1 MAKIFDVSAYPTITP
16 AGSDLIIGTDVNDNN
31 RTVTFKISD
40 IVGGG
45 GVAQDLTSVLSIGN
59 SAANNLTLTGTGILT
74 AVDVFPTVISAGTQ
88 GTHGTAGQVLTSTGT
103 GILWDTISGGSQ
115 TWDEVVTLGNT
126 VSSQNLNLQDGS
138 FSITQPG
145 NVAGSLSG
153 DTLTSLNWAGPINV
167 GGSLNVNVGD
177 FNLVNSTA
185 LKISQTTGISIDDGT
200 TIPPAAPVYS
210 KGSAGQALVSTG
222 NGVKWSSG
230 PTNTPHTLQQVLT
243 QGNTA
248 TDVGVSFIGTSTST
262 FGDAVTFDFGG
273 FVNITGDADN
283 GVVTT
288 KGILK
293 ITNGALDIAG
303 DYSELRL
310 KGSAGTLG
318 QVLLS
323 QGTTVTP
330 IWSDAQIAPTLQNVL
345 DNSAG
350 TAATGVNAILAVTGN
365 ATAGLSPTEGIIQ
378 AQNGAFNLWGDF
390 SELQLKGSA
399 GTAGQVLIS
408 QGIGATPVW
417 GTNGG
422 GGGSGTLTGIGSV
435 NTNYVNTGIDNTV
448 PANPVITSSLVTNNL
463 VQGGPVSI
471 INDTP
476 SVIGTGYNTNGVF
489 DTVAISP
496 STGTGLKVQITV
508 DGLGGVDEIVAITN
522 PGIGYQQGDTYTIT
536 SGNND
541 AVSSVVAV
549 VSGTYYGQTG
559 GFTVPAGNDWDLSFV
574 ATGSVSTTTILN
586 SGAGYPTNNTSTN
599 TPTQVTPPGGSSGL
613 AGGAT
618 FDIATGPSGIINSMT
633 LNAAGSGY
641 SVGDVLS
648 IITGVPPT
656 TPRTLEITSVNSN
669 TITLKNTDAV
679 RTSSVNIDK
688 GSGIT
693 LNLDNNNDL
702 TISSNASGGTV
713 TSVGLTSTNSTIGIS
728 GSPITSS
735 GDIDIDLPT
744 QTAYSAGTFNNASV
758 TVDDYGIITGITAGT
773 DSPYTLTANA
783 AGTTSTV
790 TNPVGGAG
798 YTATGTVGTQ
808 VTSGSGNNDL
818 TVSYTNT
825 GGAIDLNGITVV
837 AAGTGY
843 AVGDTF
849 TVNGGTPGS
858 LVTGTVTVITPTEA
872 DISLVN
878 ASAVR
883 DTIKIVEGANISIT
897 DSGADSITIAATAA
911 AGITSFGLATNPAS
925 FTGTVDVT
933 NNTITF
939 VEKVDTIAG
948 APTADKSYISLDLS
962 DPASTFNELTV
973 GLSADTSSLDTTT
986 MLTHYLRADNTWGV
1000 PSVAGTVVDSLNT
1013 LTGALTLEGSGQ
1025 SDIGTGGVA
1034 TFSINAGVPS
1044 LYQTMN
1050 NVGYPVTFSTTTN
1063 SVSGS
1068 GCMITAT
1075 NTAGVLSNLSVYS
1088 AGKGYQVNDTIDI
1101 EEALGYP
1108 ALSTKVSLNVDT
1120 ITAAGAIQSFTKP
1133 YTNPDLRTTVI
1144 KTGSP
1149 VPSNADPKLQIVFE
1163 TPQKYD
1169 FTETTF
1175 TGSTGID
1182 VDRVSD
1188 TEISITNTSP
1198 QITYGATA
1206 PINLDGL
1213 NNFELIYTGGD
1224 NVVTKANNLV
1234 QFNNSVNLTAKGY
1247 LQNTD
1252 KVLVNDRVQYALSI
1266 ATPGQFPANQQY
1278 NNVAT
1283 TVAPSG
1289 GTGLTISFLTD
1300 NNGNIV
1306 ASNNSIE
1313 VTNDGSSYNASD
1325 VLQIAAA
1332 SLTPAGTVDAFLNI
1346 TSVTADKASYIEI
1359 SQLADAVTSTSSWT
1373 LNGDT
1378 GTANITDNSI
1388 VSLLGG
1394 DGLDVTVV
1402 AGTTNTATITGSVF
1416 TLGDGLTTNGVQG
1429 FVPGP
1434 LIADFGTNKF
1444 LKVNG
1449 TWALPVT
1456 SINTLT
1462 DAIEL
1467 VGSGDIT
1474 LGVSGVAS
1482 VVTVLTNQGSGY
1494 ALNGIYAT
1502 TVAPAGGTG
1511 LTLKV
1516 TAVGSAGEAQQVS
1529 VYSAGQGY
1537 TANDVVTLIGQSSSG
1552 TANTT
1557 VFTVTA
1563 DNTIVVSTTESADV
1577 YDIKMSESSPGV
1589 ATDPNLTL
1597 TRTNINGSAI
1607 VADNIQVLG
1616 ETGVKVARNS
1626 DNAVTVSAMIDG
1638 SGDITVGELGAAS
1651 LTSVI
1656 AGGTGY
1662 VLNKVYSTTSSISGA
1677 GATIKVTGVNVN
1689 VVTTAVIY
1697 SRGRG
1702 YAVGETLTL
1711 TGLGSGNNATFN
1723 VNTITDENRIQV
1735 SNVQDLED
1743 GVTSL
1748 NSLEGA
1754 VDIKPSGDISIGIN
1768 GVETLNNATL
1778 SGGTNYVTDRTYI
1791 TTGGGGTGLTILV
1804 TAVTLG
1810 GVPSTVSVFA
1820 KGQGYTSGAVTLVGQ
1835 GSDGGCTINIA
1846 TLTAAND
1853 IQVSSSL
1860 TDLSQFTNSPG
1871 YTAISG
1877 GTQYFLAKFNQLGTT
1892 VENSNFIDRP
1902 TGLKELQGI
1911 GPNATT
1917 NEHYQLLI
1925 SGTGYIGLTT
1935 TAASNNVRLGS
1946 GYLGT
1951 ENDGVAVDS
1960 VYVGY
1965 NSGESITDGHSN
1977 TFIGKGAGADIT
1989 TGFESTY
1996 IGKSA
2001 GAGTNNSNSRRSV
2014 AIGALAAQNAY
2025 GDGDVF
2031 IGRSAGN
2038 GNTNV
2043 TASPG
2048 TAQLMERVAI
2058 GLNAMSGLVS
2068 GTTVLQGNNRYSV
2081 AIGAFAGNAPGSTA
2095 TGPLVGYRTHI
2106 GYKAGANEQGQTNP
2120 ADNSGQIA
2128 IGTYAMWNH
2137 TSYKRGAIAIGEK
2150 AYTDT
2155 INAVPLIQSSW
2166 DVSIGAYS
2174 FGANGA
2180 FYPEITG
2187 EGNIAIGYLA
2197 GTNSTQAASMAGGTI
2212 AIGKRSRALN
2222 IDTIAIGADAS
2233 AGGNNIDNAIAIGKS
2248 AIAGVQNSLV
2258 IGKGAEASA
2267 AGIYIGSATNPI
2279 GNVVNSSAGNLLNYL
2294 PITIDG
2300 TTYKIPL
2307 GT

>member
-88 GTHGTAGQVLTSTGT
+88 GSHGAAGQVLTSTGT
-103 GILWDTISGGSQ
+103 GIAWDTISGGSQ

-185 LKISQTTGISIDDGT
+185 LKISQTTGISIDDGN
-200 TIPPAAPVYS
+200 TIPPVAPVYS

-222 NGVKWSSG
+222 SGVKWSSG

-248 TDVGVSFIGTSTST
+248 TDVGVSFLGTSTST

-273 FVNITGDADN
+273 FVNITGDADT
-283 GVVTT
+283 GVPTT

-310 KGSAGTLG
+310 KGSAGTAG

-323 QGTTVTP
+323 QGTTATP
-330 IWSDAQIAPTLQNVL
+330 IWSNAQIAPTLQNVL

-350 TAATGVNAILAVTGN
+350 TAATGTNAIVAVTGN
-365 ATAGLSPTEGIIQ
+365 AAVGLSPTEGIIQ

-390 SELQLKGSA
+390 SEFQLKGSA

-463 VQGGPVSI
+463 VQGGPVSL

-586 SGAGYPTNNTSTN
+586 SGAGYPINNTSTN
-599 TPTQVTPPGGSSGL
+599 TPTTVTPAGGS
-613 AGGAT
+613 GAT
-618 FDIATGPSGIINSMT
+618 FDIQTGPSGTINSMT

-744 QTAYSAGTFNNASV
+744 QTAYSSGTFSNASV
-758 TVDDYGIITGITAGT
+758 TVDDYGIITNITAGT

-790 TNPVGGAG
+790 TNPAGGAG

-948 APTADKSYISLDLS
+948 APAVNKSYISLDLS
-962 DPASTFNELTV
+962 DPLSTFNELTV

-1063 SVSGS
+1063 SATGS

-1108 ALSTKVSLNVDT
+1108 ALSTRVSLNVDT

-1133 YTNPDLRTTVI
+1133 YTNSDLRTKVI
-1144 KTGSP
+1144 ETGSP

-1188 TEISITNTSP
+1188 TEIKFTNTAP
-1198 QITYGATA
+1198 QTNYGATA

-1234 QFNNSVNLTAKGY
+1234 QFNNAVNLTAKGY

-1266 ATPGQFPANQQY
+1266 ATPGAFPPNQQY
-1278 NNVAT
+1278 NNVPT
-1283 TVAPSG
+1283 TVSPAG

-1300 NNGNIV
+1300 NNGQIV
-1306 ASNNSIE
+1306 ATNNSIE
-1313 VTNDGSSYNASD
+1313 VTNDGSGYNSSD

-1359 SQLADAVTSTSSWT
+1359 SQLADAVNTTSSWA

-1394 DGLDVTVV
+1394 DGLNVTVV

-1462 DAIEL
+1462 DGIEL

-1502 TVAPAGGTG
+1502 TVAPSGGTG

-1516 TAVGSAGEAQQVS
+1516 TAVGAAGEAQQVS

-1557 VFTVTA
+1557 VFTLTA

-1577 YDIKMSESSPGV
+1577 YDIKMSESSLGV

-1616 ETGVKVARNS
+1616 ETGIKVARNS
-1626 DNAVTVSAMIDG
+1626 DNAVTISAMIDG
-1638 SGDITVGELGAAS
+1638 SGDITIGESGVES
-1651 LTSVI
+1651 LTGVI

-1662 VLNKVYSTTSSISGA
+1662 VVNKIYSTTSSISGA
-1677 GATIKVTGVNVN
+1677 GATIKVTGVNGN
-1689 VVTTAVIY
+1689 VVTTGVIY
-1697 SRGRG
+1697 SKGRG
-1702 YAVGETLTL
+1702 YAIGETLTL
-1711 TGLGSGNNATFN
+1711 IGLGSGNNATFD
-1723 VNTITDENRIQV
+1723 VNTITDENRIQI

-1743 GVTSL
+1743 GVTSV
-1748 NSLEGA
+1748 NSLEGDI
-1754 VDIKPSGDISIGIN
+1754 DIKSSGDIIIGIN

-1778 SGGTNYVTDRTYI
+1778 SGGTGYVADRTYR
-1791 TTGGGGTGLTILV
+1791 TTGGGGTGLTVLV
-1804 TAVTLG
+1804 TGVTVG
-1810 GVPSTVSVFA
+1810 GVPSAVSVFA
-1820 KGQGYTSGAVTLVGQ
+1820 KGQGYTSGAVTLIGQ
-1835 GSDGGCTINIA
+1835 GSDGGCTINIS
-1846 TLTAAND
+1846 TLTSAND

-1935 TAASNNVRLGS
+1935 TAASNTVRLGS

-1951 ENDGVAVDS
+1951 ENDGTAVDS

-1965 NSGESITDGHSN
+1965 NSGESITDGYSN

-1989 TGFESTY
+1989 TGFETTY

-2001 GAGTNNSNSRRSV
+2001 GAGTNNTNSRRSV

-2095 TGPLVGYRTHI
+2095 TGPLVGFRTHI

-2137 TSYKRGAIAIGEK
+2137 TSFKRGAIAIGEK

-2155 INAVPLIQSSW
+2155 INAAPVIQSSW

-2174 FGANGA
+2174 FGANGS

-2197 GTNSTQAASMAGGTI
+2197 GTDSTQATSMAGGTI

-2222 IDTIAIGADAS
+2222 IDTIAIGADAA

-2258 IGKGAEASA
+2258 IGKGAEASG
-2267 AGIYIGSATNPI
+2267 AGIYIGSSSNPI
-2279 GNVVNSSAGNLLNYL
+2279 GNVVNSSAGTLLNYL

-2300 TTYKIPL
+2300 TAYKIPL

>member
-88 GTHGTAGQVLTSTGT
+88 GSHGAAGQVLTSTGT
-103 GILWDTISGGSQ
+103 GIAWDTISGGSQ

-185 LKISQTTGISIDDGT
+185 LKISQTTGISIDDGN
-200 TIPPAAPVYS
+200 TIPPVAPVYS

-222 NGVKWSSG
+222 SGVKWSSG

-248 TDVGVSFIGTSTST
+248 TDVGVSFLGTSTST

-273 FVNITGDADN
+273 FVNITGDADT
-283 GVVTT
+283 GVPTT

-310 KGSAGTLG
+310 KGSAGTAG

-323 QGTTVTP
+323 QGTTATP
-330 IWSDAQIAPTLQNVL
+330 IWSNAQIAPTLQNVL

-350 TAATGVNAILAVTGN
+350 TAATGTNAIVAVTGN
-365 ATAGLSPTEGIIQ
+365 AAVGLSPTEGIIQ

-390 SELQLKGSA
+390 SEFQLKGSA

-463 VQGGPVSI
+463 VQGGPVSL

-586 SGAGYPTNNTSTN
+586 SGAGYPINNTSTN
-599 TPTQVTPPGGSSGL
+599 TPTTVTPAGGS
-613 AGGAT
+613 GAT
-618 FDIATGPSGIINSMT
+618 FDIQTGPSGTINSMT

-744 QTAYSAGTFNNASV
+744 QTAYSSGTFSNASV
-758 TVDDYGIITGITAGT
+758 TVDDYGIITNITAGT

-790 TNPVGGAG
+790 TNPAGGAG

-948 APTADKSYISLDLS
+948 APAVNKSYISLDLS
-962 DPASTFNELTV
+962 DPLSTFNELTV

-1063 SVSGS
+1063 SATGS

-1108 ALSTKVSLNVDT
+1108 ALSTRVSLNVDT

-1133 YTNPDLRTTVI
+1133 YTNSDLRTKVI
-1144 KTGSP
+1144 ETGSP

-1188 TEISITNTSP
+1188 TEIKFTNTAP
-1198 QITYGATA
+1198 QTNYGATA

-1234 QFNNSVNLTAKGY
+1234 QFNNAVNLTAKGY

-1266 ATPGQFPANQQY
+1266 ATPGAFPPNQQY
-1278 NNVAT
+1278 NNVPT
-1283 TVAPSG
+1283 TVSPAG

-1300 NNGNIV
+1300 NNGQIV
-1306 ASNNSIE
+1306 ATNNSIE
-1313 VTNDGSSYNASD
+1313 VTNDGSGYNSSD

-1359 SQLADAVTSTSSWT
+1359 SQLADAVNTTSSWA

-1394 DGLDVTVV
+1394 DGLNVTVV

-1462 DAIEL
+1462 DGIEL

-1502 TVAPAGGTG
+1502 TVAPSGGTG

-1516 TAVGSAGEAQQVS
+1516 TAVGAAGEAQQVS

-1557 VFTVTA
+1557 VFTLTA

-1577 YDIKMSESSPGV
+1577 YDIKMSESSLGV

-1616 ETGVKVARNS
+1616 ETGIKVARNS
-1626 DNAVTVSAMIDG
+1626 DNAVTISAMIDG
-1638 SGDITVGELGAAS
+1638 SGDITIGESGVES
-1651 LTSVI
+1651 LTGVI

-1662 VLNKVYSTTSSISGA
+1662 VVNKIYSTTSSISGA
-1677 GATIKVTGVNVN
+1677 GATIKVTGVNGN
-1689 VVTTAVIY
+1689 VVTTGVIY
-1697 SRGRG
+1697 SKGRG
-1702 YAVGETLTL
+1702 YAIGETLTL
-1711 TGLGSGNNATFN
+1711 IGLGSGNNATFD
-1723 VNTITDENRIQV
+1723 VNTITDENRIQI

-1743 GVTSL
+1743 GVTSV
-1748 NSLEGA
+1748 NSLEGDI
-1754 VDIKPSGDISIGIN
+1754 DIKSSGDIIIGIN

-1778 SGGTNYVTDRTYI
+1778 SGGTGYVADRTYR
-1791 TTGGGGTGLTILV
+1791 TTGGGGTGLTVLV
-1804 TAVTLG
+1804 TGVTVG
-1810 GVPSTVSVFA
+1810 GVPSAVSVFA
-1820 KGQGYTSGAVTLVGQ
+1820 KGQGYTSGAVTLIGQ
-1835 GSDGGCTINIA
+1835 GSDGGCTINIS
-1846 TLTAAND
+1846 TLTSAND

-1935 TAASNNVRLGS
+1935 TAASNTVRLGS

-1951 ENDGVAVDS
+1951 ENDGTAVDS

-1965 NSGESITDGHSN
+1965 NSGESITDGYSN

-1989 TGFESTY
+1989 TGFETTY

-2001 GAGTNNSNSRRSV
+2001 GAGTNNTNSRRSV

-2095 TGPLVGYRTHI
+2095 TGPLVGFRTHI

-2137 TSYKRGAIAIGEK
+2137 TSFKRGAIAIGEK

-2155 INAVPLIQSSW
+2155 INAAPVIQSSW

-2174 FGANGA
+2174 FGANGS

-2197 GTNSTQAASMAGGTI
+2197 GTDSTQATSMAGGTI

-2222 IDTIAIGADAS
+2222 IDTIAIGADAA

-2248 AIAGVQNSLV
+2248 AIAAVQNSLV
-2258 IGKGAEASA
+2258 IGKGAEASG
-2267 AGIYIGSATNPI
+2267 AGIYIGSSSNPI
-2279 GNVVNSSAGNLLNYL
+2279 GNVVNSSAGTLLNYL

-2300 TTYKIPL
+2300 TAYKIPL

>member
-45 GVAQDLTSVLSIGN
+45 GVAQDLTSVLVIGN

-88 GTHGTAGQVLTSTGT
+88 GSHGTAGQVLTSTGT
-103 GILWDTISGGSQ
+103 GIAWDTISGGSQ

-138 FSITQPG
+138 FSISQPG

-153 DTLTSLNWAGPINV
+153 DTLTSLNWSGPINI

-185 LKISQTTGISIDDGT
+185 LKISQTTGISIDDGST
-200 TIPPAAPVYS
+200 TSPTPPVYS

-222 NGVKWSSG
+222 SGVKWSSG

-248 TDVGVSFIGTSTST
+248 TDVGVSFTGTSTSA

-283 GVVTT
+283 GVATT

-293 ITNGALDIAG
+293 ITSGALDIAG

-310 KGSAGTLG
+310 KGSAGTSG

-323 QGTTVTP
+323 QGTTATP
-330 IWSDAQIAPTLQNVL
+330 IWSNAQIAPTLQNVL

-350 TAATGVNAILAVTGN
+350 TAATGPNAIVAVTGN
-365 ATAGLSPTEGIIQ
+365 ATTGLSPTEGIIQ

-390 SELQLKGSA
+390 SELQLKGDS
-399 GTAGQVLIS
+399 GVAGQVLIS
-408 QGIGATPVW
+408 QGNGATPVW

-422 GGGSGTLTGIGSV
+422 GGGSGTLTGISSV

-448 PANPVITSSLVTNNL
+448 PATPVITSSLVTNNL

-522 PGIGYQQGDTYTIT
+522 PGVGYEIGDTYTIT

-541 AVSSVVAV
+541 AVSSVIAI

-559 GFTVPAGNDWDLSFV
+559 GFTVPAGNDWDLSFA
-574 ATGSVSTTTILN
+574 ATGSVSTTITTN
-586 SGAGYPTNNTSTN
+586 NGAGYPSNNTSTN
-599 TPTQVTPPGGSSGL
+599 TPTTVVPAGGS
-613 AGGAT
+613 GAT
-618 FDIATGPSGIINSMT
+618 YDIQTGPSGAITSITPNQ
-633 LNAAGSGY
+633 AGSGY

-656 TPRTLEITSVNSN
+656 TARTLQVTSVNAN
-669 TITLKNTDAV
+669 TVALTNTDAV

-702 TISSNASGGTV
+702 TLSAAAAGGTV

-735 GDIDIDLPT
+735 GDIDIDLPA
-744 QTAYSAGTFNNASV
+744 QTAYTSGTFNNASV
-758 TVDDYGIITGITAGT
+758 TVDDYGIITNITAGT
-773 DSPYTLTANA
+773 DSPYTLTASA
-783 AGTTSTV
+783 AGGTLTTS
-790 TNPVGGAG
+790 NPQGGAG

-808 VTSGSGNNDL
+808 ITSGGGNNDL

-825 GGAIDLNGITVV
+825 GGAIDLNSITVV

-849 TVNGGTPGS
+849 TVNGGTPGN
-858 LVTGTVTVITPTEA
+858 LVTGTVQSITPTEA

-897 DSGADSITIAATAA
+897 DSGPDSITIAATAA
-911 AGITSFGLATNPAS
+911 AGVTSFGLATNPAS

-939 VEKVDTIAG
+939 VEKVNTISG
-948 APTADKSYISLDLS
+948 APAEDKSYIALDLS
-962 DPASTFNELTV
+962 DPLSTFNELTV
-973 GLSADTSSLDTTT
+973 GLSADTSALTTTT

-1000 PSVAGTVVDSLNT
+1000 PSVAGTVVDSLNS
-1013 LTGALTLEGSGQ
+1013 LTGALTLDGSGQ

-1034 TFSINAGVPS
+1034 TFSVNAGVPS
-1044 LYQTMN
+1044 PYQTMN
-1050 NVGYPVTFSTTTN
+1050 NVGYPITFSTTTN
-1063 SVSGS
+1063 SASGS

-1108 ALSTKVSLNVDT
+1108 ALSTRVSLNVDT

-1133 YTNPDLRTTVI
+1133 YTNSDLRTKVI
-1144 KTGSP
+1144 ETGSP

-1188 TEISITNTSP
+1188 TEIQFTNTSP
-1198 QITYGATA
+1198 QTNYGATA

-1234 QFNNSVNLTAKGY
+1234 QFNNAVNLTAKGY

-1266 ATPGQFPANQQY
+1266 ATPGAFPPNQQY
-1278 NNVAT
+1278 NNVPT
-1283 TVAPSG
+1283 TVSPAG

-1300 NNGNIV
+1300 NNGQIV
-1306 ASNNSIE
+1306 ATNNSIE
-1313 VTNDGSSYNASD
+1313 VTNDGSGYNASD

-1332 SLTPAGTVDAFLNI
+1332 SLTPAGTIDAFLNI
-1346 TSVTADKASYIEI
+1346 TSVTDDKASYIEI
-1359 SQLADAVTSTSSWT
+1359 SQLADAVNTTSSWA

-1394 DGLDVTVV
+1394 DGLNVTVV

-1474 LGVSGVAS
+1474 LGVSGVNS

-1516 TAVGSAGEAQQVS
+1516 TAVGAAGEAQQVS

-1577 YDIKMSESSPGV
+1577 YDIKMSESSLGV

-1616 ETGVKVARNS
+1616 DTGVKVVRNS
-1626 DNAVTVSAMIDG
+1626 DNAVTISAMIDG
-1638 SGDITVGELGAAS
+1638 SGDITVGEFGAAS
-1651 LTSVI
+1651 LTGVI

-1662 VLNKVYSTTSSISGA
+1662 VVNKIYSTTASIGGA
-1677 GATIKVTGVNVN
+1677 GCTVKVTGVNGN
-1689 VVTTAVIY
+1689 VVTTANIS

-1702 YAVGETLTL
+1702 YTVGETLTL
-1711 TGLGSGNNATFN
+1711 IGLGSGNNATFN

-1748 NSLEGA
+1748 NSLEGDI
-1754 VDIKPSGDISIGIN
+1754 DIKSSGDIIIGVN
-1768 GVETLNNATL
+1768 GVETLNNSTL
-1778 SGGTNYVTDRTYI
+1778 SGGTGYITDNTYR
-1791 TTGGGGTGLTILV
+1791 TTGGGGTGLTVLV
-1804 TAVTLG
+1804 TGVTIG
-1810 GVPSTVSVFA
+1810 GVPSAVQVFA
-1820 KGQGYTSGAVTLVGQ
+1820 KGQGYTSGQITLVGQ
-1835 GSDGGCTINIA
+1835 GSDGGCTINIL
-1846 TLTAAND
+1846 TLTTAND
-1853 IQVSSSL
+1853 IQISSSL

-1935 TAASNNVRLGS
+1935 TAASNTVRLGS

-1951 ENDGVAVDS
+1951 ENDGTAVDS

-1965 NSGESITDGHSN
+1965 NSGESITDGYSN
-1977 TFIGKGAGADIT
+1977 TFVGKGAGANIT

-2001 GAGTNNSNSRRSV
+2001 GAGTNNTNSRRSV
-2014 AIGALAAQNAY
+2014 AIGALSAQNAY

-2081 AIGAFAGNAPGSTA
+2081 AIGAFAGNSAGSTA

-2106 GYKAGANEQGQTNP
+2106 GYKAGANEQNQTSS
-2120 ADNSGQIA
+2120 ADNSGQVA

-2150 AYTDT
+2150 SYTDT
-2155 INAVPLIQSSW
+2155 INSVPLIQSSW
-2166 DVSIGAYS
+2166 DIAIGAYS
-2174 FGANGA
+2174 FGANGS

-2197 GTNSTQAASMAGGTI
+2197 GTNSTQASSMAGGTI

-2222 IDTIAIGADAS
+2222 IDTIAIGADAA
-2233 AGGNNIDNAIAIGKS
+2233 AGGSNIDNAIAIGKS

-2258 IGKGAEASA
+2258 IGKGAEASG
-2267 AGIYIGSATNPI
+2267 AGIYIGSSSNPI
-2279 GNVVNSSAGNLLNYL
+2279 GNVVNTTAGNLLNYL

>member
-16 AGSDLIIGTDVNDNN
+16 AGSDLLIGTDVNDNN

-88 GTHGTAGQVLTSTGT
+88 GSHGTAGQVLTSTGT
-103 GILWDTISGGSQ
+103 GIAWDTISGGSQ
-115 TWDEVVTLGNT
+115 TWDDVVGLGNT
-126 VSSQNLNLQDGS
+126 VSGKNLVLQDGG
-138 FSITQPG
+138 FSISQPG
-145 NVAGSLSG
+145 LVVSNFSG
-153 DTLTSLNWAGPINV
+153 DSLTNFNWSGT
-167 GGSLNVNVGD
+167 VNIGNPNDVNIGD
-177 FNLVNSTA
+177 FNLLNSTV
-185 LKISQTTGISIDDGT
+185 LKISQTTGISIDDGNT
-200 TIPPAAPVYS
+200 TSPAPPVYS

-222 NGVKWSSG
+222 SGVKWSSG

-248 TDVGVSFIGTSTST
+248 TDVGVSFAGTSTST
-262 FGDAVTFDFGG
+262 FGDTVTFDFGG
-273 FVNITGDADN
+273 FVNITGNADN
-283 GVVTT
+283 GLPTT

-310 KGSAGTLG
+310 KGSAGTSG

-323 QGTTVTP
+323 QGTTATP
-330 IWSDAQIAPTLQNVL
+330 IWSNAQIAPTLQNVL

-350 TAATGVNAILAVTGN
+350 TAATGADAILAVTGN
-365 ATAGLSPTEGIIQ
+365 ATTGLSPTEGIIQ

-390 SELQLKGSA
+390 SELQLKGSS

-408 QGIGATPVW
+408 QGAGATPVW

-435 NTNYVNTGIDNTV
+435 NTNYINTGIDNTV

-496 STGTGLKVQITV
+496 STGIGLKVQITV
-508 DGLGGVDEIVAITN
+508 DGSGGVDEIVAITN
-522 PGIGYQQGDTYTIT
+522 PGVGYEIGDTYTIT

-541 AVSSVVAV
+541 AVSSVIGI

-559 GFTVPAGNDWDLSFV
+559 GFTVPAGNDWNLSFA
-574 ATGSVSTTTILN
+574 ATGSVSTTTTTN
-586 SGAGYPTNNTSTN
+586 NGAGYPNGTS
-599 TPTQVTPPGGSSGL
+599 PIGVTTSVSPPGGS
-613 AGGAT
+613 GAT
-618 FDIATGPSGIINSMT
+618 FDLVIDSGGAITSMT

-641 SVGDVLS
+641 SVGDVIS
-648 IITGVPPT
+648 ITGTSPAPT
-656 TPRTLEITSVNSN
+656 TARTLQITSVNAN
-669 TITLKNTDAV
+669 TVALTNTDAV

-702 TISSNASGGTV
+702 TLSAAAAGGTV

-744 QTAYSAGTFNNASV
+744 QTAYTAGTFSNASV
-758 TVDDYGIITGITAGT
+758 TVDDYGIITNITAGT
-773 DSPYTLTANA
+773 DSPYTLKANA
-783 AGTTSTV
+783 AGTTTTV
-790 TNPVGGAG
+790 TNPAGGAG
-798 YTATGTVGTQ
+798 YTAPGTVGTQ
-808 VTSGSGNNDL
+808 ITSGGGNNDL

-825 GGAIDLNGITVV
+825 AGAIDLNGITVV
-837 AAGTGY
+837 AGGTGY

-911 AGITSFGLATNPAS
+911 AGVTSFGLATNPAS

-939 VEKVDTIAG
+939 VEKVNTIAG
-948 APTADKSYISLDLS
+948 APAEDKSYIALDLS

-973 GLSADTSSLDTTT
+973 GLSADTSALDTTT

-1034 TFSINAGVPS
+1034 TFSVNAGVPS
-1044 LYQTMN
+1044 PYQTMN

-1063 SVSGS
+1063 SASGS

-1108 ALSTKVSLNVDT
+1108 ALSTRVSLNVDT

-1133 YTNPDLRTTVI
+1133 YTNPDLRTTVV
-1144 KTGSP
+1144 KTGTP
-1149 VPSNADPKLQIVFE
+1149 VPTNADPKLQIVFE

-1206 PINLDGL
+1206 PINLDGS

-1234 QFNNSVNLTAKGY
+1234 QFNNAVNLTAKGY

-1266 ATPGQFPANQQY
+1266 STPGQFPANQQY

-1283 TVAPSG
+1283 TVSPAG

-1300 NNGNIV
+1300 NNGQIV

-1313 VTNDGSSYNASD
+1313 VTNDGSGYNASD

-1332 SLTPAGTVDAFLNI
+1332 SLTPAGTSDAFLNI

-1378 GTANITDNSI
+1378 GTASITDNSI

-1394 DGLDVTVV
+1394 DGLNVTVA
-1402 AGTTNTATITGSVF
+1402 AGTTNTATITGAVF
-1416 TLGDGLTTNGVQG
+1416 TLGDGATTDGVQG

-1462 DAIEL
+1462 DQIEL

-1502 TVAPAGGTG
+1502 TVSPAGGTG

-1537 TANDVVTLIGQSSSG
+1537 TVNDVVTLIGQSSSG

-1557 VFTVTA
+1557 VFSLTA
-1563 DNTIVVSTTESADV
+1563 SNTIVVSTTESADV

-1638 SGDITVGELGAAS
+1638 SGDITIGESGVAT

-1656 AGGTGY
+1656 SGGTGY
-1662 VLNKVYSTTSSISGA
+1662 VLNKVYSTTSSISGS
-1677 GATIKVTGVNVN
+1677 GATIKVTGVNATA
-1689 VVTTAVIY
+1689 VTTAVIY
-1697 SRGRG
+1697 SKGRG
-1702 YAVGETLTL
+1702 YAIGETLTL
-1711 TGLGSGNNATFN
+1711 TGLGSGNNATFD

-1735 SNVQDLED
+1735 SNTQDLED

-1778 SGGTNYVTDRTYI
+1778 SGGTGYVTDRTYK

-1804 TAVTLG
+1804 SATTVG

-1820 KGQGYTSGAVTLVGQ
+1820 KGQGYTSGAITLVGQ

-1935 TAASNNVRLGS
+1935 TAASNTVRLGS

-1951 ENDGVAVDS
+1951 ENDGTAVDS

-1965 NSGESITDGHSN
+1965 NSGESITDGYSN
-1977 TFIGKGAGADIT
+1977 TFVGKGAGADIT

-2001 GAGTNNSNSRRSV
+2001 GAGTNNTNSRRSV

-2095 TGPLVGYRTHI
+2095 SGNLVGFRTHI

-2137 TSYKRGAIAIGEK
+2137 TSFKRGAIAIGEK
-2150 AYTDT
+2150 SYTDT

-2174 FGANGA
+2174 FGANGS

-2197 GTNSTQAASMAGGTI
+2197 GTDSTQAASMAGGTI
-2212 AIGKRSRALN
+2212 AIGKRARALN
-2222 IDTIAIGADAS
+2222 IDTIAIGVDAA

-2248 AIAGVQNSLV
+2248 AIAAVQNSLV
-2258 IGKGAEASA
+2258 IGKGAEASG
-2267 AGIYIGSATNPI
+2267 AGIYIGSASNPI
-2279 GNVVNSSAGNLLNYL
+2279 GNVVNSTAGSLLNYL

>member
-88 GTHGTAGQVLTSTGT
+88 GSHGLQGQVLTSTGT
-103 GILWDTISGGSQ
+103 GISWSNISGASQ

-138 FSITQPG
+138 FSISQPG

-153 DTLTSLNWAGPINV
+153 DTLTSLNWSGPINI

-185 LKISQTTGISIDDGT
+185 LKISQTTGISIDDGST
-200 TIPPAAPVYS
+200 TSPTPPVYS

-222 NGVKWSSG
+222 SGVKWSSG

-248 TDVGVSFIGTSTST
+248 TDVGVSFTGTSTSA
-262 FGDAVTFDFGG
+262 FGDSVTFDFGG

-283 GVVTT
+283 GIATT

-293 ITNGALDIAG
+293 ITSGALDIAG

-310 KGSAGTLG
+310 KGSAGTSG

-323 QGTTVTP
+323 QGTTATP
-330 IWSDAQIAPTLQNVL
+330 IWSNAQIAPTLQNVL

-350 TAATGVNAILAVTGN
+350 TAATGPNAIVAVTGN
-365 ATAGLSPTEGIIQ
+365 ATTGLSPTEGIIQ
-378 AQNGAFNLWGDF
+378 AQNGAFNLWGDY
-390 SELQLKGSA
+390 SELQLKGDS
-399 GTAGQVLIS
+399 GVAGQVLIS
-408 QGIGATPVW
+408 QGNGATPVW

-422 GGGSGTLTGIGSV
+422 GGGSGTLTGISSV

-448 PANPVITSSLVTNNL
+448 PATPVITSSLVTNNL

-476 SVIGTGYNTNGVF
+476 SVIGTGYNTNGIF

-522 PGIGYQQGDTYTIT
+522 PGVGYEIGDTYTIT

-541 AVSSVVAV
+541 AVSSVVAI

-559 GFTVPAGNDWDLSFV
+559 GFTVPAGNDWDLSFA
-574 ATGSVSTTTILN
+574 ATGSVSTTTTTN
-586 SGAGYPTNNTSTN
+586 NGSGYPTNNISTN
-599 TPTQVTPPGGSSGL
+599 TTTTVLPTGGS
-613 AGGAT
+613 GAT
-618 FDIATGPSGIINSMT
+618 YDIQTDGSGAITSITPNQ
-633 LNAAGSGY
+633 AGSGY
-641 SVGDVLS
+641 SVGDVIS
-648 IITGVPPT
+648 ITGTTPPPT
-656 TPRTLEITSVNSN
+656 TARTLQVTSVDAN
-669 TITLKNTDAV
+669 TVALTNTDAV

-702 TISSNASGGTV
+702 TLSAAAAGGTV
-713 TSVGLTSTNSTIGIS
+713 TSVGLTSTNNTIGIN

-735 GDIDIDLPT
+735 GDIDIDLPA
-744 QTAYSAGTFNNASV
+744 QTAYTSGTFNNASV
-758 TVDDYGIITGITAGT
+758 TVDDYGIITNITAGT
-773 DSPYTLTANA
+773 DSPYTLTASA
-783 AGTTSTV
+783 AGGTLTTS
-790 TNPVGGAG
+790 NPQGGAG

-808 VTSGSGNNDL
+808 VSTGGGNNDL

-825 GGAIDLNGITVV
+825 GGAIDLNSITVV

-849 TVNGGTPGS
+849 TVNGGTPGN
-858 LVTGTVTVITPTEA
+858 LVTGTVQSITPTEA

-897 DSGADSITIAATAA
+897 DSGPDSITIAATAA
-911 AGITSFGLATNPAS
+911 AGVTSFGLATNPAS

-939 VEKVDTIAG
+939 VEKVDSITG
-948 APTADKSYISLDLS
+948 APAVDKSYIALDLS
-962 DPASTFNELTV
+962 DPTSTFNELTV
-973 GLSADTSSLDTTT
+973 GLSADTSGLDTTT

-1034 TFSINAGVPS
+1034 TFSVNAGVPS
-1044 LYQTMN
+1044 PYQTMN

-1063 SVSGS
+1063 SVSGE

-1075 NTAGVLSNLSVYS
+1075 NTGGVLSNLSVYS
-1088 AGKGYQVNDTIDI
+1088 AGKGYVIGDTIDI

-1108 ALSTKVSLNVDT
+1108 ALATRVSLNVDT

-1133 YTNPDLRTTVI
+1133 YTNSDLRTTVI
-1144 KTGSP
+1144 QTGSP

-1188 TEISITNTSP
+1188 TEISITNTAP

-1234 QFNNSVNLTAKGY
+1234 QFNNAVNLTAKGY

-1266 ATPGQFPANQQY
+1266 ATPGAFPSNQQY
-1278 NNVAT
+1278 NNVPT
-1283 TVAPSG
+1283 TVTPAG

-1300 NNGNIV
+1300 NNGSIV
-1306 ASNNSIE
+1306 TSNNSIE
-1313 VTNDGSSYNASD
+1313 VTNDGSGYNASD
-1325 VLQIAAA
+1325 VIKIEAA
-1332 SLTPAGTVDAFLNI
+1332 SLTPAGTADAFLNI

-1359 SQLADAVTSTSSWT
+1359 SQLADAVNTTSSWA

-1394 DGLDVTVV
+1394 DGLNVTVV

-1502 TVAPAGGTG
+1502 TVSPAGGTG

-1516 TAVGSAGEAQQVS
+1516 TAVGAAGEAQQVS

-1577 YDIKMSESSPGV
+1577 YDIKMSESSSGV

-1616 ETGVKVARNS
+1616 ETGVKVVRDS

-1638 SGDITVGELGAAS
+1638 SGDITIGESGVAT

-1656 AGGTGY
+1656 TGGTGY
-1662 VLNKVYSTTSSISGA
+1662 IQGKVYSTTSSIGGA
-1677 GATIKVTGVNVN
+1677 NCTILVTGVNA
-1689 VVTTAVIY
+1689 TAVTSATVY

-1702 YAVGETLTL
+1702 YTVGETLTL

-1723 VNTITDENRIQV
+1723 VDTITAENRIQI
-1735 SNVQDLED
+1735 SNTQDLED
-1743 GVTSL
+1743 GVSSL
-1748 NSLEGA
+1748 NLLEG
-1754 VDIKPSGDISIGIN
+1754 DINIKPSGNISVGIE
-1768 GVETLNNATL
+1768 GVETLNNSTL
-1778 SGGTNYVTDRTYI
+1778 IGGSDYVADRTYV
-1791 TTGGGGTGLTILV
+1791 TTGGGGTGLTVLV
-1804 TAVTLG
+1804 TAVSVG
-1810 GVPSTVSVFA
+1810 GVPTAVSVFA
-1820 KGQGYTSGAVTLVGQ
+1820 KGQGYSTGQTVTLVGQ
-1835 GSDGGCTINIA
+1835 GSDNQCTINIA
-1846 TLTAAND
+1846 TLTTAND
-1853 IQVSSSL
+1853 IQISSSL

-1877 GTQYFLAKFNQLGTT
+1877 GTQYQLAKFNQLGTT
-1892 VENSNFIDRP
+1892 VENANFIDRP
-1902 TGLKELQGI
+1902 VSLSFHQGI
-1911 GPNATT
+1911 GPSPTT
-1917 NEHYQLLI
+1917 SDYYQLLI

-1935 TAASNNVRLGS
+1935 TAASNTVRLGS

-1951 ENDGVAVDS
+1951 ENDGTAIDS

-1965 NSGESITDGHSN
+1965 NSGESITDGYSN
-1977 TFIGKGAGADIT
+1977 TFVGQGAGADIT

-2001 GAGTNNSNSRRSV
+2001 GAGTNNTNSRRTV

-2043 TASPG
+2043 TGTPG
-2048 TAQLMERVAI
+2048 SAQLMERVAI
-2058 GLNAMSGLVS
+2058 GLNAMSGLVA
-2068 GTTVLQGNNRYSV
+2068 GTTVNQGNNRYSV
-2081 AIGAFAGNAPGSTA
+2081 AIGAFSGNAPGTTA
-2095 TGPLVGYRTHI
+2095 SGPLVGYRTHI
-2106 GYKAGANEQGQTNP
+2106 GYKAGANEQGQSNS

-2128 IGTYAMWNH
+2128 IGTFAMSNH
-2137 TSYKRGAIAIGEK
+2137 TSYKRGSIAIGEK
-2150 AYTDT
+2150 AYSDT
-2155 INAVPLIQSSW
+2155 INAAPVIQSSW

-2174 FGANGA
+2174 FGANGS

-2212 AIGKRSRALN
+2212 AIGKRSKALN
-2222 IDTIAIGADAS
+2222 IDTIAIGTEAS

-2258 IGKGAEASA
+2258 IGKGAEASG
-2267 AGIYIGSATNPI
+2267 AGIYIGSSGNPI
-2279 GNVVNSSAGNLLNYL
+2279 GNVVNTTAGNLLNYL

-2300 TTYKIPL
+2300 TAYKIPL